1 VFLGGSRDKKFQ
13 AFDKDTG
20 KLLWETTLPGFA
32 SSTPCTYKSKGKQYV
47 AISVAGNKESPAGY
61 VMAFAL
67 PD

>member
-13 AFDKDTG
+13 AFDKVTG

-32 SSTPCTYKSKGKQYV
+32 SSTPCTYKSNGKQYV